1 MGKVKWVVCWVVTC
15 EEKEKKKI
23 GHHARPQAGIGH
35 SAPAHMHRT
44 GLLVLQ
50 SGPS

>member
-1 MGKVKWVVCWVVTC
+1 MGSVLGGDMRRKG
-15 EEKEKKKI
+15 KKKI

-35 SAPAHMHRT
+35 SAPKHMHRT